1 MGKNAEAPKVKE
13 VEKSNKT
20 EIDSEKV
27 NAEKNG
33 LKKAADSDKAQVEM
47 DLLTPE
53 QAKKRADWIV
63 EKKETKD
70 DVEML
75 KDIIKAFDEDKETWK
90 LAHLRSEYEMITN
103 KIMASYNTTIQKE
116 VEKNNSEDMGNKDN
130 VEFSNFF
137 SESEERSWDSGE
149 WVNTLNGDKE
159 LARRLSDEAM
169 KPQPSEV
176 LGQISDINQ
185 VLEKWSEE
193 HKQILQQTILD
204 AENAITNLYNKVS
217 WLDNIDD
224 EL

>member
-1 MGKNAEAPKVKE
+1 MGRNAEAPKVK
-13 VEKSNKT
+13 VEKSNET

-27 NAEKNG
+27 NAKKSG

-137 SESEERSWDSGE
+137 SESEERSWDSWE

>member
-1 MGKNAEAPKVKE
+1 MGRNAEAPKVKP
-13 VEKSNKT
+13 VVKSNN
-20 EIDSEKV
+20 EQIDSKDV

-33 LKKAADSDKAQVEM
+33 LKKAAESDKSQLEM

-75 KDIIKAFDEDKETWK
+75 RDIIKAFDEDKETWK

-103 KIMASYNTTIQKE
+103 KIMASYNIVIQKE
-116 VEKNNSEDMGNKDN
+116 IKKNNSEDMGNKDN

-137 SESEERSWDSGE
+137 SESEEKSWDSGE

-169 KPQPSEV
+169 EPQPGEV

-204 AENAITNLYNKVS
+204 TENDITNLYNKVS
-217 WLDNIDD
+217 WLDNVGG
-224 EL
+224 E

>member
-1 MGKNAEAPKVKE
+1 MVGRHAEAPKVKE
-13 VEKSNKT
+13 VEKSNNT
-20 EIDSEKV
+20 QIDSWKV
-27 NAEKNG
+27 NAEKSG

-63 EKKETKD
+63 ERKETKD

-103 KIMASYNTTIQKE
+103 KIMASYNTAIEKE
-116 VEKNNSEDMGNKDN
+116 VKKNNSEDMGNKDN

-204 AENAITNLYNKVS
+204 AESAITNLYNKVS
-217 WLDNIDD
+217 GLDNIED
-224 EL
+224 E

>member
-75 KDIIKAFDEDKETWK
+75 RDIIKAFDEDKETWK
-90 LAHLRSEYEMITN
+90 LAHLRSEYETITN
-103 KIMASYNTTIQKE
+103 KIMASYNTAIEKE
-116 VEKNNSEDMGNKDN
+116 VKKNNSEDMGNKDN

-185 VLEKWSEE
+185 ILEKWSEE

-204 AENAITNLYNKVS
+204 AENDITNLYNK
-217 WLDNIDD
+217 I
-224 EL
+224 